1 MSHGPQKA
9 RTLADPDSGAKLLT
23 SAEAGRYLKYH
34 PGSLRRLVSSGDLRP
49 QMKVGRVLL
58 FLREELDRFKY
69 GSAWA
74 SRKSGIKSLPNPPPK
89 PSSREHMAA
98 IVTVTLDGRD
108 KAFKRLKIFRW
119 EDIPTIRSQVDTR
132 YGKVSF
138 CITIEPP
145 DGCAYE
151 VRFHPSALAAEHYG
165 ILRKKR
171 GRTHPNG

>member
-9 RTLADPDSGAKLLT
+9 RTLADPESGAKLLT

-74 SRKSGIKSLPNPPPK
+74 SRKSGIKSPPNPPAA
-89 PSSREHMAA
+89 PSARQTMTAV
-98 IVTVTLDGRD
+98 VTVTVNGRD
-108 KAFKRLKIFRW
+108 KVFKNLKAFHW
-119 EDIPTIRSQVDTR
+119 EDVPTIRSQVDTR
-132 YGKVSF
+132 YGKTGF
-138 CITIEPP
+138 HITVEPP
-145 DGCAYE
+145 DGCAY
-151 VRFHPSALAAEHYG
+151 VIRFHPSAIGADSLPTGY
-165 ILRKKR
+165 
-171 GRTHPNG
+171 PS